1 MNDTLHPDYSNKPSM
16 YYEHPRTEIQSLLPV
31 FSEKVLDVGCGT
43 GATLAWLKSIGRCSA
58 TFGVE
63 LFEEAASQAKGKID
77 HLMIGSIEEDDF
89 AFADERFD
97 LILLLDVLEHLIDPW
112 RVLRKLADCNL
123 RVGGTVVAC
132 IPNIRFYGSFVPL
145 VFKGQWEYA
154 DTGVLDRTHLRFF
167 TKKSAKL
174 LINGAGLN
182 IEAVLSNPVDFSR
195 KQQLANLI
203 TLNAFHDFLT
213 QQYLIQAVKQ

>member
-1 MNDTLHPDYSNKPSM
+1 M
-16 YYEHPRTEIQSLLPV
+16 YFEHARKEIQTLLPA

-43 GATLAWLKSIGRCSA
+43 GATLAWIKSIGRCSA

-63 LFEEAASQAKGKID
+63 LSEEAASQAKGTVD

-89 AFADERFD
+89 AFADEKFD

-112 RVLRKLADCNL
+112 RVIRELVDSNL
-123 RVGGTVVAC
+123 RVGGIVVASV
-132 IPNIRFYGSFVPL
+132 PNIRFYGSFAPL

-167 TKKSAKL
+167 TKKSAQA
-174 LINGAGLN
+174 LISGAGLN

-195 KQQLANLI
+195 KQRLANLM